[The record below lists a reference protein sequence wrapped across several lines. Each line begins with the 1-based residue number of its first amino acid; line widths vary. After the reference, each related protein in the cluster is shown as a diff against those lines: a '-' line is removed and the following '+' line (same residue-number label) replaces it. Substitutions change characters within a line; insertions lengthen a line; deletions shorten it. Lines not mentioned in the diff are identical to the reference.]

1 VQPDRDGAAGRE
13 RNEMTVV
20 LAVRWAAGEGEE
32 ERIAGVPRRV
42 APAAPGCLQSDVHRD
57 PPLD

>member
-1 VQPDRDGAAGRE
+1 
-13 RNEMTVV
+13 MTVV